1 MIVQLVSYK
10 STLRADS
17 RLRHTAE
24 IINSSKAD
32 LILFAGYTLASHK
45 DVGELNK
52 LVGNDKT
59 IAVIEVTENAV
70 SVLNPARNSLFL
82 LRNGV
87 VKDIYTH
94 QLFRDSKT
102 IKAYPEL
109 GEHLMLELET
119 RRNFSTANRNVAI
132 IQCGE
137 NNILRNIQ
145 SEGNRAV
152 FRFESDTILNQ
163 RFADFLN
170 NTDIILNPMHSPMGN
185 QGKMRKRREFFS
197 DNNRAYFSTAN
208 FEDEESIYNKSVQY
222 VCINGKEQEPM
233 NVEVGKRDSY
243 IVRTFVI
250 PIVR

>member
-17 RLRHTAE
+17 RLQHTAE

-32 LILFAGYTLASHK
+32 LILFAGHTLASHR
-45 DVGELNK
+45 DVDELNT
-52 LVGNDKT
+52 LLDNNRT
-59 IAVIEVTENAV
+59 TAVIEVKKNTKSKSLPV
-70 SVLNPARNSLFL
+70 YHSLFL
-82 LRNGV
+82 LQNGV
-87 VKDIYTH
+87 TKDIYTH
-94 QLFRDSKT
+94 QLFTDSKT

-119 RRNFSTANRNVAI
+119 RRNFSTANRNVSV

-152 FRFESDTILNQ
+152 FRFEDDAILNK

-185 QGKMRKRREFFS
+185 QPKMRKRREFFS
-197 DNNRAYFSTAN
+197 SNNRAYFSTAN
-208 FEDEESIYNKSVQY
+208 YVDEEAIYNKSVQY
-222 VCINGKEQEPM
+222 ACINGKLFSSKNICYE
-233 NVEVGKRDSY
+233 
-243 IVRTFVI
+243 
-250 PIVR
+250 

>member
-17 RLRHTAE
+17 RLQHTAE

-32 LILFAGYTLASHK
+32 LILFAGHTLASHR
-45 DVGELNK
+45 DVDELNT
-52 LVGNDKT
+52 LLDNNRT
-59 IAVIEVTENAV
+59 TAVIEVKKDTKSKSLPV
-70 SVLNPARNSLFL
+70 YHSLFL
-82 LRNGV
+82 LQNGV
-87 VKDIYTH
+87 AKDIYTH
-94 QLFRDSKT
+94 QLFTDSKT

-119 RRNFSTANRNVAI
+119 RRNFSTANRNVSV

-152 FRFESDTILNQ
+152 FRFEDDAILNQ
-163 RFADFLN
+163 RFAAFLN

-185 QGKMRKRREFFS
+185 QGKMRKRRELFS
-197 DNNRAYFSTAN
+197 SNNRAYFSTAN
-208 FEDEESIYNKSVQY
+208 YVDEEAIYNKSVQY
-222 VCINGKEQEPM
+222 ACINGKEQEPM
-233 NVEVGKRDSY
+233 DVEVGKRDSY

-250 PIVR
+250 

>member
-17 RLRHTAE
+17 RLQHTAE

-32 LILFAGYTLASHK
+32 LILFAGHTLASHR
-45 DVGELNK
+45 DVDELNT
-52 LVGNDKT
+52 LLDNNMT
-59 IAVIEVTENAV
+59 TAVIEIKKDTKSKSLPVYH
-70 SVLNPARNSLFL
+70 SLFL
-82 LRNGV
+82 LQNGV
-87 VKDIYTH
+87 TKDIYTH
-94 QLFRDSKT
+94 QLFTDSKT

-119 RRNFSTANRNVAI
+119 RRNFSTANRNVSV

-152 FRFESDTILNQ
+152 FRFEDDAILNQ
-163 RFADFLN
+163 RFAAFLN

-222 VCINGKEQEPM
+222 ACINGKEQEPM
-233 NVEVGKRDSY
+233 DVEVGKRDSY

-250 PIVR
+250 

>member
-10 STLRADS
+10 SALRADS
-17 RLRHTAE
+17 RLQHTAE

-32 LILFAGYTLASHK
+32 LILFAGHTLASHR
-45 DVGELNK
+45 DVDELNT
-52 LVGNDKT
+52 LLDNNRT
-59 IAVIEVTENAV
+59 TAVIEVKKDTKSKSLPV
-70 SVLNPARNSLFL
+70 YHSLFL
-82 LRNGV
+82 LQNGV
-87 VKDIYTH
+87 TKDIYTH
-94 QLFRDSKT
+94 QLFTDSKT

-119 RRNFSTANRNVAI
+119 RRNFSTANRNVSV

-152 FRFESDTILNQ
+152 FRFEDDAILNK

-185 QGKMRKRREFFS
+185 QPKMCKRREFFS
-197 DNNRAYFSTAN
+197 SNNRAYFSTAN

-222 VCINGKEQEPM
+222 ACINGKEQEPM
-233 NVEVGKRDSY
+233 NVEVGKRNSY

-250 PIVR
+250 

>member
-17 RLRHTAE
+17 RLQHTAE

-32 LILFAGYTLASHK
+32 LILFAGHTLASHR
-45 DVGELNK
+45 DVDELNT
-52 LVGNDKT
+52 LLDNNMT
-59 IAVIEVTENAV
+59 TAVIEVKKDTKSKSLPV
-70 SVLNPARNSLFL
+70 YHSLFL
-82 LRNGV
+82 LQNGV
-87 VKDIYTH
+87 AKDIYTH
-94 QLFRDSKT
+94 QLFTDSKT

-119 RRNFSTANRNVAI
+119 RRNFSTANRNVSV

-152 FRFESDTILNQ
+152 FRFEDDAILNQ
-163 RFADFLN
+163 RFAAFLN

-185 QGKMRKRREFFS
+185 QGKMRKRRELFS
-197 DNNRAYFSTAN
+197 SNNRAYFSTAN
-208 FEDEESIYNKSVQY
+208 YVDEEAIYNKSVQY
-222 VCINGKEQEPM
+222 ACINGKEQEPM
-233 NVEVGKRDSY
+233 DVVVGKKDSY

-250 PIVR
+250 

>member
-17 RLRHTAE
+17 RLQHTAE

-32 LILFAGYTLASHK
+32 LILFAGHTLASHR
-45 DVGELNK
+45 DVDELNT
-52 LVGNDKT
+52 LLDNNMT
-59 IAVIEVTENAV
+59 TAVIEIKKDTKSKSLPVYH
-70 SVLNPARNSLFL
+70 SLFL
-82 LRNGV
+82 LQNGV
-87 VKDIYTH
+87 AKDIYTH
-94 QLFRDSKT
+94 QLFTDSKT

-119 RRNFSTANRNVAI
+119 RRNFSTANRNVSV

-152 FRFESDTILNQ
+152 FRFEDDAILNQ
-163 RFADFLN
+163 RFAAFLN
-170 NTDIILNPMHSPMGN
+170 KTDIILNPMHSPMGN
-185 QGKMRKRREFFS
+185 QGKMRKRRELFS
-197 DNNRAYFSTAN
+197 SNNRAYFSTAN
-208 FEDEESIYNKSVQY
+208 YVDEEAIYNKSVQY
-222 VCINGKEQEPM
+222 ACINGKEQEPM
-233 NVEVGKRDSY
+233 DVEVGKRDSY

-250 PIVR
+250 

>member
-17 RLRHTAE
+17 RLQHTAE

-32 LILFAGYTLASHK
+32 LILFAGHTLASHR
-45 DVGELNK
+45 DVDELNT
-52 LVGNDKT
+52 LLDNNMT
-59 IAVIEVTENAV
+59 TAVIEVKKKKKSKSLPV
-70 SVLNPARNSLFL
+70 YHSLFL
-82 LRNGV
+82 LQNGV
-87 VKDIYTH
+87 AKDIYTH
-94 QLFRDSKT
+94 QLFTDSKT

-119 RRNFSTANRNVAI
+119 RRNFSAANRNVSI

-152 FRFESDTILNQ
+152 FRFEDDAILNQ
-163 RFADFLN
+163 RFAAFLN

-185 QGKMRKRREFFS
+185 QGKMRKRRELFS
-197 DNNRAYFSTAN
+197 SNNRAYFSTAN
-208 FEDEESIYNKSVQY
+208 YVDEEAIYNKSVQY
-222 VCINGKEQEPM
+222 ACINGKEQEPM
-233 NVEVGKRDSY
+233 DVEVGKRDSY

-250 PIVR
+250 

>member
-17 RLRHTAE
+17 RLQYTAE

-32 LILFAGYTLASHK
+32 LILFAGHTLASHR
-45 DVGELNK
+45 DVDELNT
-52 LVGNDKT
+52 LLDNNRT
-59 IAVIEVTENAV
+59 TAVIEVKKDTKSKSLPV
-70 SVLNPARNSLFL
+70 YHSLFL
-82 LRNGV
+82 LQNGV
-87 VKDIYTH
+87 TKDIYTH
-94 QLFRDSKT
+94 QLFTDSKT

-119 RRNFSTANRNVAI
+119 RRNFSTANRNVSV

-145 SEGNRAV
+145 TEGNRAV
-152 FRFESDTILNQ
+152 FRFEDNAILNK
-163 RFADFLN
+163 RFVDFLN

-185 QGKMRKRREFFS
+185 QPKMCKRREFFS
-197 DNNRAYFSTAN
+197 SNNRAYFSTAN
-208 FEDEESIYNKSVQY
+208 FEDEKSIYNKSVQY
-222 VCINGKEQEPM
+222 ACINSKEQEPM

-250 PIVR
+250 

>member
-10 STLRADS
+10 SALRADS
-17 RLRHTAE
+17 RLQHTAE

-32 LILFAGYTLASHK
+32 LILFAGHTLASHR
-45 DVGELNK
+45 DVDELNT
-52 LVGNDKT
+52 LLDNNRT
-59 IAVIEVTENAV
+59 TAVIEVKKDTKSKSLPV
-70 SVLNPARNSLFL
+70 YHSLFL
-82 LRNGV
+82 LQNGV
-87 VKDIYTH
+87 AKDIYTH
-94 QLFRDSKT
+94 QLFTDSKT

-119 RRNFSTANRNVAI
+119 RRNFSTANRNVSV

-152 FRFESDTILNQ
+152 FRFEDDAILNQ
-163 RFADFLN
+163 RFAAFLN

-185 QGKMRKRREFFS
+185 QGKMRKRRELFS
-197 DNNRAYFSTAN
+197 SNNRAYFSTAN
-208 FEDEESIYNKSVQY
+208 YVDEEAIYNKSVQY
-222 VCINGKEQEPM
+222 ACINGKEQEPM
-233 NVEVGKRDSY
+233 DVEVGKRDSY

-250 PIVR
+250 

>member
-17 RLRHTAE
+17 RLQYTAE

-32 LILFAGYTLASHK
+32 LILFAGHTLASHR
-45 DVGELNK
+45 DVDELNT
-52 LVGNDKT
+52 LLDNNRT
-59 IAVIEVTENAV
+59 TAVIEVKKDTKSKSLPV
-70 SVLNPARNSLFL
+70 YHSLFL
-82 LRNGV
+82 LQNGV
-87 VKDIYTH
+87 TKDIYTH
-94 QLFRDSKT
+94 QLFTDSKT
-102 IKAYPEL
+102 IKTYPEL

-119 RRNFSTANRNVAI
+119 KRNFSTANRNVSV

-152 FRFESDTILNQ
+152 FRFEDDAILNK
-163 RFADFLN
+163 RFVDFLN

-185 QGKMRKRREFFS
+185 QPKMRKRREFFS

-222 VCINGKEQEPM
+222 ACINGKEQEPM

-243 IVRTFVI
+243 IARTFVI
-250 PIVR
+250 

>member
-17 RLRHTAE
+17 RLQHTAE

-32 LILFAGYTLASHK
+32 LILFAGHTLASHR
-45 DVGELNK
+45 DVDELNT
-52 LVGNDKT
+52 LLDNNRT
-59 IAVIEVTENAV
+59 TAVIEVKKDTKSKSLPV
-70 SVLNPARNSLFL
+70 YHSLFL
-82 LRNGV
+82 LQNGV
-87 VKDIYTH
+87 TKDIYTH
-94 QLFRDSKT
+94 QLFTDSKT

-119 RRNFSTANRNVAI
+119 RRNFSTANRNVSV

-152 FRFESDTILNQ
+152 FRFEDDAILNK

-185 QGKMRKRREFFS
+185 QPKMRKRREFFS
-197 DNNRAYFSTAN
+197 SNNRAYFSTAN
-208 FEDEESIYNKSVQY
+208 YVDEEAIYNKSVQY
-222 VCINGKEQEPM
+222 ACINGKEQEPM
-233 NVEVGKRDSY
+233 DVEEGKRDSY

-250 PIVR
+250 

>member
-1 MIVQLVSYK
+1 MVIQLVSYK
-10 STLRADS
+10 TTLRADS
-17 RLRHTAE
+17 RLQHTAE

-32 LILFAGYTLASHK
+32 LILFAGHTLASHR
-45 DVGELNK
+45 DVDELNT
-52 LVGNDKT
+52 LLDNNIT
-59 IAVIEVTENAV
+59 TAVIEVKKDAKSKSLPV
-70 SVLNPARNSLFL
+70 YHSLFL
-82 LRNGV
+82 LQNGV
-87 VKDIYTH
+87 AKDIYTH
-94 QLFRDSKT
+94 QLFTDSKT

-119 RRNFSTANRNVAI
+119 RRNFSAANRNVSI

-152 FRFESDTILNQ
+152 FRFEDDAIMNQ

-185 QGKMRKRREFFS
+185 QGKMRKRRELFS
-197 DNNRAYFSTAN
+197 SNNRAYFSTAN
-208 FEDEESIYNKSVQY
+208 YVDEEAIYNKSVQY
-222 VCINGKEQEPM
+222 ACINGKEQEPM
-233 NVEVGKRDSY
+233 DVEVGKRDSY

-250 PIVR
+250 

>member
-1 MIVQLVSYK
+1 MVIQLVSYK
-10 STLRADS
+10 TTLRADS
-17 RLRHTAE
+17 RLQHTAE

-32 LILFAGYTLASHK
+32 LILFAGHTLASHR
-45 DVGELNK
+45 DVDELNT
-52 LVGNDKT
+52 LLDNNRT
-59 IAVIEVTENAV
+59 TAVIEVKKDTKSKSLPV
-70 SVLNPARNSLFL
+70 YHSLFL
-82 LRNGV
+82 LQNGV
-87 VKDIYTH
+87 AKDIYTH
-94 QLFRDSKT
+94 QLFTDSKT

-119 RRNFSTANRNVAI
+119 RRNFSTANCNVSV

-145 SEGNRAV
+145 SEENRAV
-152 FRFESDTILNQ
+152 FRFEDDAILNK

-222 VCINGKEQEPM
+222 ACINGKEQEPM

-243 IVRTFVI
+243 IARTFVI
-250 PIVR
+250 

>member
-17 RLRHTAE
+17 RLQHTAE

-32 LILFAGYTLASHK
+32 LILFAGHTLASHR
-45 DVGELNK
+45 DVDELNT
-52 LVGNDKT
+52 LLDNNRT
-59 IAVIEVTENAV
+59 TAVIEVKKDTKSKSLPV
-70 SVLNPARNSLFL
+70 YHSLFL
-82 LRNGV
+82 LQNGV
-87 VKDIYTH
+87 AKDIYTH
-94 QLFRDSKT
+94 QLFTDSKT

-119 RRNFSTANRNVAI
+119 RRNFSTANRNVSV

-152 FRFESDTILNQ
+152 FRFEDDAILNQ
-163 RFADFLN
+163 RFAAFLN

-185 QGKMRKRREFFS
+185 QGKMRKRRELFS
-197 DNNRAYFSTAN
+197 SNNRAYFSTAN
-208 FEDEESIYNKSVQY
+208 YVNEEAIYNKSVQY
-222 VCINGKEQEPM
+222 ACINGKEQEPM
-233 NVEVGKRDSY
+233 NVEVGKRCSY

-250 PIVR
+250 

>member
-17 RLRHTAE
+17 RLQHTAE

-32 LILFAGYTLASHK
+32 LILFAGHTLASHR
-45 DVGELNK
+45 DVDELNT
-52 LVGNDKT
+52 LLDNNRT
-59 IAVIEVTENAV
+59 TAVIEVKKDTKSKSLPV
-70 SVLNPARNSLFL
+70 YHSLFL
-82 LRNGV
+82 LQNGV
-87 VKDIYTH
+87 AKDIYTH
-94 QLFRDSKT
+94 QLFTDSKT

-119 RRNFSTANRNVAI
+119 RRNFSTANRNVSV

-152 FRFESDTILNQ
+152 FRFEDDAILNQ
-163 RFADFLN
+163 RFAAFLN

-185 QGKMRKRREFFS
+185 QGKMRKRRELFS
-197 DNNRAYFSTAN
+197 SNNRAYFSTAN
-208 FEDEESIYNKSVQY
+208 YVDEEAIYNKSVQY
-222 VCINGKEQEPM
+222 ACINGKEQEPM
-233 NVEVGKRDSY
+233 DVEIGKRDSY

-250 PIVR
+250 

>member
-17 RLRHTAE
+17 RLQHTAE

-32 LILFAGYTLASHK
+32 LILFAGHTLASHR
-45 DVGELNK
+45 DVDELNT
-52 LVGNDKT
+52 LLDNNRT
-59 IAVIEVTENAV
+59 TAVIEVKKDTKSKSLPV
-70 SVLNPARNSLFL
+70 YHSLFL
-82 LRNGV
+82 LQNGV
-87 VKDIYTH
+87 AKDIYTH
-94 QLFRDSKT
+94 QLFTDSKT

-119 RRNFSTANRNVAI
+119 RRNFSTANRNVSV

-152 FRFESDTILNQ
+152 FRFEDDAILNQ
-163 RFADFLN
+163 RFAAFLN

-185 QGKMRKRREFFS
+185 QGKMRKRRELFS
-197 DNNRAYFSTAN
+197 SNNRAYFSTAN
-208 FEDEESIYNKSVQY
+208 YVDEEAIYNKSVQY
-222 VCINGKEQEPM
+222 ACINGKEQEPM
-233 NVEVGKRDSY
+233 DVEVGKRDSY
-243 IVRTFVI
+243 IVRTLVI
-250 PIVR
+250 

>member
-1 MIVQLVSYK
+1 MVIQLVSYK
-10 STLRADS
+10 STLRAGS
-17 RLRHTAE
+17 KLQHTAE

-32 LILFAGYTLASHK
+32 LILFAGHTLASHC
-45 DVGELNK
+45 DVDELNT
-52 LVGNDKT
+52 LLDNNRT
-59 IAVIEVTENAV
+59 IAVIEVK
-70 SVLNPARNSLFL
+70 RNSKSKSLPVYHSLFL
-82 LRNGV
+82 LQNGV

-94 QLFRDSKT
+94 QLFTDSKT

-109 GEHLMLELET
+109 GEHLILDLET
-119 RRNFSTANRNVAI
+119 RRNFSAANRNVSI

-152 FRFESDTILNQ
+152 FRFENDTILNH
-163 RFADFLN
+163 RFVDFLN
-170 NTDIILNPMHSPMGN
+170 NTEIILNPMHSPMGN

-208 FEDEESIYNKSVQY
+208 YDDEKSIYNKSVQY
-222 VCINGKEQEPM
+222 AYINGKEQEPM
-233 NVEVGKRDSY
+233 NVEVGKRESY

-250 PIVR
+250 

>member
-17 RLRHTAE
+17 RLQHTAE

-32 LILFAGYTLASHK
+32 LILFAGHTLASHR
-45 DVGELNK
+45 DVDELNT
-52 LVGNDKT
+52 LLDNNMT
-59 IAVIEVTENAV
+59 TAVIEVKKDAKSKSLPV
-70 SVLNPARNSLFL
+70 YHSLFL
-82 LRNGV
+82 LQNGV
-87 VKDIYTH
+87 AKDIYTH
-94 QLFRDSKT
+94 QLFTDSKT

-119 RRNFSTANRNVAI
+119 RRNFSAANRNVSI

-152 FRFESDTILNQ
+152 FRFEDDAILNQ
-163 RFADFLN
+163 RFAAFLN

-185 QGKMRKRREFFS
+185 QGKMRKRRELFS
-197 DNNRAYFSTAN
+197 SNNRAYFSTAN
-208 FEDEESIYNKSVQY
+208 YVDEEAIYNKSVQY
-222 VCINGKEQEPM
+222 ACINGKEQEPM
-233 NVEVGKRDSY
+233 DVEVGKRDSY

-250 PIVR
+250 

>member
-17 RLRHTAE
+17 RLQHTAE

-32 LILFAGYTLASHK
+32 LILFAGHTLASHR
-45 DVGELNK
+45 DVDELNT
-52 LVGNDKT
+52 LLDNNRT
-59 IAVIEVTENAV
+59 TAVIEVKKDTKSKSLPV
-70 SVLNPARNSLFL
+70 YHSLFL
-82 LRNGV
+82 LQNGV
-87 VKDIYTH
+87 AKDIYTH
-94 QLFRDSKT
+94 QLFTDSKT

-119 RRNFSTANRNVAI
+119 RRNFSTANRNVSV

-152 FRFESDTILNQ
+152 FRFEDDAILNQ
-163 RFADFLN
+163 RFAAFLN

-185 QGKMRKRREFFS
+185 QGKMRKRRELFS
-197 DNNRAYFSTAN
+197 SNNRAYFSTAN
-208 FEDEESIYNKSVQY
+208 YVDEEAIYNKSVQY
-222 VCINGKEQEPM
+222 ACINGKEQNPV
-233 NVEVGKRDSY
+233 NVEIDKRYSY

-250 PIVR
+250 

>member
-17 RLRHTAE
+17 RLQYTAE

-32 LILFAGYTLASHK
+32 LILFAGHTLASHR
-45 DVGELNK
+45 DVDELNT
-52 LVGNDKT
+52 LLDNNRT
-59 IAVIEVTENAV
+59 TAVIEVKKDTKSKSLPV
-70 SVLNPARNSLFL
+70 YHSLFL
-82 LRNGV
+82 LQNGV
-87 VKDIYTH
+87 TKDIYTH
-94 QLFRDSKT
+94 QLFTDSKT

-119 RRNFSTANRNVAI
+119 RRNFSTANRNVSV

-152 FRFESDTILNQ
+152 FRFEDDAILNQ
-163 RFADFLN
+163 RFAAFLN

-185 QGKMRKRREFFS
+185 QPKMRKRREFFS

-222 VCINGKEQEPM
+222 ACINGKEQEPM

-250 PIVR
+250 

>member
-17 RLRHTAE
+17 RLQHTAE

-32 LILFAGYTLASHK
+32 LILFAGHTLASHR
-45 DVGELNK
+45 DVDELNT
-52 LVGNDKT
+52 LLDNNRT
-59 IAVIEVTENAV
+59 TAVIEVKKDTKSKSLPV
-70 SVLNPARNSLFL
+70 YHSLFL
-82 LRNGV
+82 LQNGV
-87 VKDIYTH
+87 TKDIYTH
-94 QLFRDSKT
+94 QLFTDSKT

-119 RRNFSTANRNVAI
+119 RRNFSTANRNVSV

-137 NNILRNIQ
+137 NNILRNLQ

-152 FRFESDTILNQ
+152 FRFEDDAILNK

-185 QGKMRKRREFFS
+185 QPKMRKRREFFS
-197 DNNRAYFSTAN
+197 SNNRAYFSTAN
-208 FEDEESIYNKSVQY
+208 YVDEEAIYNKSVQY
-222 VCINGKEQEPM
+222 ACINGKEQEPM

-250 PIVR
+250 

>member
-17 RLRHTAE
+17 RLQHTAE

-32 LILFAGYTLASHK
+32 LILFAGHTLASHR
-45 DVGELNK
+45 DVDELNT
-52 LVGNDKT
+52 LLDNNRT
-59 IAVIEVTENAV
+59 TAVIEVKKDTKSKSLPV
-70 SVLNPARNSLFL
+70 YHSLFL
-82 LRNGV
+82 LQNGV
-87 VKDIYTH
+87 TKDIYTH
-94 QLFRDSKT
+94 QLFTDSKT

-119 RRNFSTANRNVAI
+119 RRNFSTANRNVSV

-152 FRFESDTILNQ
+152 FRFEDDAILNK

-185 QGKMRKRREFFS
+185 QPKMCKRREFFS
-197 DNNRAYFSTAN
+197 SNNRAYFSTAN

-222 VCINGKEQEPM
+222 ACINGKEQEPM
-233 NVEVGKRDSY
+233 NVEVGKRNSY

-250 PIVR
+250 

>member
-17 RLRHTAE
+17 RLQHTAE

-32 LILFAGYTLASHK
+32 LILFAGHTLASHR
-45 DVGELNK
+45 DVDELNT
-52 LVGNDKT
+52 LLDNNRT
-59 IAVIEVTENAV
+59 TAVIEVKKDTKSKSLPV
-70 SVLNPARNSLFL
+70 YHSLFL
-82 LRNGV
+82 LQNGV
-87 VKDIYTH
+87 AKDIYTH
-94 QLFRDSKT
+94 QLFTESKT

-119 RRNFSTANRNVAI
+119 RRNFSTANRNVSV

-152 FRFESDTILNQ
+152 FRFEDDAILNQ
-163 RFADFLN
+163 RFAVFLN
-170 NTDIILNPMHSPMGN
+170 NTNIILNPMHSPMGN
-185 QGKMRKRREFFS
+185 QPKMRKRREFFS

-208 FEDEESIYNKSVQY
+208 FEDDESIYNKSVQY
-222 VCINGKEQEPM
+222 ACINGKEQEPM
-233 NVEVGKRDSY
+233 NVEVGKRCSY

-250 PIVR
+250 

>member
-17 RLRHTAE
+17 RLQYTAE

-32 LILFAGYTLASHK
+32 LILFAGHTLASHR
-45 DVGELNK
+45 DVDELNT
-52 LVGNDKT
+52 LLDNNRT
-59 IAVIEVTENAV
+59 TAVIEVKKDTKSKSLPV
-70 SVLNPARNSLFL
+70 YHSLFL
-82 LRNGV
+82 LQNGV
-87 VKDIYTH
+87 TKDIYTH
-94 QLFRDSKT
+94 QLFTDSKT

-119 RRNFSTANRNVAI
+119 RRNFSTANRNVSV

-152 FRFESDTILNQ
+152 FRFEDDAILNK

-185 QGKMRKRREFFS
+185 QPKMCKRREFFS
-197 DNNRAYFSTAN
+197 SNNRAYFSTAN

-222 VCINGKEQEPM
+222 ACINGKEQEPM
-233 NVEVGKRDSY
+233 NVEVGKRNSY

-250 PIVR
+250 

>member
-1 MIVQLVSYK
+1 MVIQLVSYK
-10 STLRADS
+10 TTLRADS

-32 LILFAGYTLASHK
+32 MILFAGHTLASHR
-45 DVGELNK
+45 DIDELNT
-52 LVGNDKT
+52 LVDNDKT
-59 IAVIEVTENAV
+59 TAVIEVKENAI
-70 SVLNPARNSLFL
+70 SVLNPVCNSLFL
-82 LRNGV
+82 LRNGM
-87 VKDIYTH
+87 VKDMFTH
-94 QLFRDSKT
+94 QLFSDSKNIST
-102 IKAYPEL
+102 YHEL

-119 RRNFSTANRNVAI
+119 RRNFSVANRNVSI

-145 SEGNRAV
+145 SEGNRPV
-152 FRFESDTILNQ
+152 FRFEDDSIMNQ
-163 RFADFLN
+163 RFADFLD

-208 FEDEESIYNKSVQY
+208 YDDKESIYNKSVQY
-222 VCINGKEQEPM
+222 ACVNGKEQEPM
-233 NVEVGKRDSY
+233 DVEVGKRDSY

-250 PIVR
+250 

>member
-17 RLRHTAE
+17 RLQHTAE

-32 LILFAGYTLASHK
+32 LILFAGHTLASHR
-45 DVGELNK
+45 DVDELNT
-52 LVGNDKT
+52 LLDNNRT
-59 IAVIEVTENAV
+59 TAVIEVKKDTKSKSLPV
-70 SVLNPARNSLFL
+70 YHSLFL
-82 LRNGV
+82 LQNGV
-87 VKDIYTH
+87 TKDIYTH
-94 QLFRDSKT
+94 QLFTDSKT

-119 RRNFSTANRNVAI
+119 RRNFSTANRNVSV

-137 NNILRNIQ
+137 NNILRNLQ

-152 FRFESDTILNQ
+152 FRFEDDAILNK

-185 QGKMRKRREFFS
+185 QPKMRKRREFFS
-197 DNNRAYFSTAN
+197 SNNRAYFSTAN
-208 FEDEESIYNKSVQY
+208 YVDEEAIYNKSVQY
-222 VCINGKEQEPM
+222 ACINGKEQEPM
-233 NVEVGKRDSY
+233 NVEVGKRESY

-250 PIVR
+250 

>member
-17 RLRHTAE
+17 RLQHTAE

-32 LILFAGYTLASHK
+32 LILFAGHTLASHR
-45 DVGELNK
+45 DVDELNT
-52 LVGNDKT
+52 LLDNNRT
-59 IAVIEVTENAV
+59 TAVIEVKKDTKSKSLPV
-70 SVLNPARNSLFL
+70 YHSLFL
-82 LRNGV
+82 LQNGV
-87 VKDIYTH
+87 AKDIYTH
-94 QLFRDSKT
+94 QLFTDSKT

-119 RRNFSTANRNVAI
+119 RRNFSTANRNVSV

-152 FRFESDTILNQ
+152 FRFEDDAILNQ
-163 RFADFLN
+163 RFAAFLN

-185 QGKMRKRREFFS
+185 QPKMRKRREFFS
-197 DNNRAYFSTAN
+197 SNNRAYFSTAN
-208 FEDEESIYNKSVQY
+208 YVDEEAIYNKSVQY
-222 VCINGKEQEPM
+222 ACINGKEQEPM
-233 NVEVGKRDSY
+233 DVEVGKRDSY

-250 PIVR
+250 

>member
-17 RLRHTAE
+17 RLQHTAE

-32 LILFAGYTLASHK
+32 LILFAGHTLASHR
-45 DVGELNK
+45 DVDELNT
-52 LVGNDKT
+52 LLDNNRT
-59 IAVIEVTENAV
+59 TAVIEVKKDTKSKSLPV
-70 SVLNPARNSLFL
+70 YHSLFL
-82 LRNGV
+82 LQNGV
-87 VKDIYTH
+87 AKDIYTH
-94 QLFRDSKT
+94 QLFTDSKT

-119 RRNFSTANRNVAI
+119 RRNFSTANRNVSV

-152 FRFESDTILNQ
+152 FRFEDDAILNK

-185 QGKMRKRREFFS
+185 QPKMRKRREFFS
-197 DNNRAYFSTAN
+197 SNNRAYFSTAN

-222 VCINGKEQEPM
+222 ACINGKEQEPM
-233 NVEVGKRDSY
+233 NVEVGKRNSY

-250 PIVR
+250 

>member
-10 STLRADS
+10 STLRAYS
-17 RLRHTAE
+17 RLQHTAE
-24 IINSSKAD
+24 IINSTKAD
-32 LILFAGYTLASHK
+32 LILFAGHTLASHR
-45 DVGELNK
+45 DVDELN
-52 LVGNDKT
+52 T
-59 IAVIEVTENAV
+59 ILDNNRTTAVIEVKKDTKSKSLPV
-70 SVLNPARNSLFL
+70 YHSLFL
-82 LRNGV
+82 LQNGV
-87 VKDIYTH
+87 AKDIYTH
-94 QLFRDSKT
+94 QLFTDSMT

-119 RRNFSTANRNVAI
+119 RRNFSTANRNVSV

-152 FRFESDTILNQ
+152 FRFEDDAILNQ
-163 RFADFLN
+163 RFAAFLN

-222 VCINGKEQEPM
+222 ACINGKEQEPM
-233 NVEVGKRDSY
+233 DVEVGKRDSY

-250 PIVR
+250 

>member
-10 STLRADS
+10 SALRADS
-17 RLRHTAE
+17 RLQHTAE

-32 LILFAGYTLASHK
+32 LILFAGHTLASHR
-45 DVGELNK
+45 DVDELNT
-52 LVGNDKT
+52 LLDNNRT
-59 IAVIEVTENAV
+59 TAVIEVKKDTKSKSLPV
-70 SVLNPARNSLFL
+70 YHSLFL
-82 LRNGV
+82 LQNGV
-87 VKDIYTH
+87 AKDIYSH
-94 QLFRDSKT
+94 QLFTDSKT

-119 RRNFSTANRNVAI
+119 RRNFSTANRNVSV

-152 FRFESDTILNQ
+152 FRFEDDAILNQ
-163 RFADFLN
+163 RFAAFLN

-185 QGKMRKRREFFS
+185 QGKMRKRRELFS
-197 DNNRAYFSTAN
+197 SNNRAYFSTAN
-208 FEDEESIYNKSVQY
+208 YVDEEAIYNKSVQY
-222 VCINGKEQEPM
+222 ACINGKEQDPV
-233 NVEVGKRDSY
+233 NVEIDKRYSY

-250 PIVR
+250 

>member
-1 MIVQLVSYK
+1 MIVLLVSYK

-17 RLRHTAE
+17 RLQYTAE

-32 LILFAGYTLASHK
+32 LILFAGHTLASHR
-45 DVGELNK
+45 DVDELNT
-52 LVGNDKT
+52 LLDNNRT
-59 IAVIEVTENAV
+59 TAVIEVKKDTKSKSLPV
-70 SVLNPARNSLFL
+70 YHSLFL
-82 LRNGV
+82 LQNGV
-87 VKDIYTH
+87 TKDIYTH
-94 QLFRDSKT
+94 QLFTDSKT

-119 RRNFSTANRNVAI
+119 RRNFSTANRNVSV

-145 SEGNRAV
+145 TEGNRAV
-152 FRFESDTILNQ
+152 FRFEDNAILNK
-163 RFADFLN
+163 RFVDFLN

-185 QGKMRKRREFFS
+185 QPKMCKRREFFS
-197 DNNRAYFSTAN
+197 SNNRAYFSTAN
-208 FEDEESIYNKSVQY
+208 FEDEKSIYNKSVQY
-222 VCINGKEQEPM
+222 ACINSKEQEPM

-250 PIVR
+250 

>member
-17 RLRHTAE
+17 RLQHTAE

-32 LILFAGYTLASHK
+32 LILFAGHTLASHR
-45 DVGELNK
+45 DVDELNT
-52 LVGNDKT
+52 LLDNNRT
-59 IAVIEVTENAV
+59 TAVIEVKKDTKSKSLPV
-70 SVLNPARNSLFL
+70 YHSLFL
-82 LRNGV
+82 LQNGV
-87 VKDIYTH
+87 TKDIYTH
-94 QLFRDSKT
+94 QLFTDSKT

-119 RRNFSTANRNVAI
+119 RRNFSTANRNVSV

-152 FRFESDTILNQ
+152 FRFEDDAILNK

-185 QGKMRKRREFFS
+185 QPKMRKRREFFS
-197 DNNRAYFSTAN
+197 SNNRAYFSTAN
-208 FEDEESIYNKSVQY
+208 YVDEEAIYNKSVQY
-222 VCINGKEQEPM
+222 ACINGKEQEPM

-243 IVRTFVI
+243 IIRTFVI
-250 PIVR
+250 

>member
-17 RLRHTAE
+17 RLQYTAE

-32 LILFAGYTLASHK
+32 LILFAGHTLASHR
-45 DVGELNK
+45 DVDELNT
-52 LVGNDKT
+52 LLDNNRT
-59 IAVIEVTENAV
+59 TAVIEVKKDTKSKSLPV
-70 SVLNPARNSLFL
+70 YHSLFL
-82 LRNGV
+82 LQNGV
-87 VKDIYTH
+87 TKDIYTH
-94 QLFRDSKT
+94 QLFTDSKT

-119 RRNFSTANRNVAI
+119 RRNFSTANRNVSV

-152 FRFESDTILNQ
+152 FRFEDDAILNK
-163 RFADFLN
+163 RFVDFLN

-185 QGKMRKRREFFS
+185 QPKMCKRREFFS
-197 DNNRAYFSTAN
+197 SNNRAYFSTAN

-222 VCINGKEQEPM
+222 ACINGKEQEPM
-233 NVEVGKRDSY
+233 NVEVGKRNSY

-250 PIVR
+250 

>member
-1 MIVQLVSYK
+1 MVIQLVSYK

-32 LILFAGYTLASHK
+32 LILFAGHTLASHW
-45 DVGELNK
+45 DVDELNT
-52 LVGNDKT
+52 LVDNDIT
-59 IAVIEVTENAV
+59 IAVIEVKENAI
-70 SVLNPARNSLFL
+70 SVLNPVRNSLFL

-87 VKDIYTH
+87 AKDMFTH
-94 QLFRDSKT
+94 QLFSDSKNIST
-102 IKAYPEL
+102 YHEL
-109 GEHLMLELET
+109 GEHLMFELET
-119 RRNFSTANRNVAI
+119 RRIFSAANRNVSI

-152 FRFESDTILNQ
+152 FRFEGDAILNQ
-163 RFADFLN
+163 RFADFLK

-185 QGKMRKRREFFS
+185 QGKMRKRREYFS
-197 DNNRAYFSTAN
+197 GNNRAYFSSAN
-208 FEDEESIYNKSVQY
+208 YDDEESIYNKSVQY
-222 VCINGKEQEPM
+222 AYINGKEQEPID
-233 NVEVGKRDSY
+233 VELGKKGSY

-250 PIVR
+250 

>member
-17 RLRHTAE
+17 RLQHTAE

-32 LILFAGYTLASHK
+32 LILFAGHTLASHR
-45 DVGELNK
+45 DVDELNT
-52 LVGNDKT
+52 LLDNNMT
-59 IAVIEVTENAV
+59 TAVIEVKKDTKSKSLPV
-70 SVLNPARNSLFL
+70 YHSLFL
-82 LRNGV
+82 LQNGV
-87 VKDIYTH
+87 AKDIYTH
-94 QLFRDSKT
+94 QLFTDSKT

-119 RRNFSTANRNVAI
+119 RRNFSTANRNVSV

-152 FRFESDTILNQ
+152 FRFEDDAILNQ
-163 RFADFLN
+163 RFAVFLN
-170 NTDIILNPMHSPMGN
+170 NTNIILNPMHSPMGN
-185 QGKMRKRREFFS
+185 QPKMRKRREFFS

-208 FEDEESIYNKSVQY
+208 YVDEEAIYNKSVQY
-222 VCINGKEQEPM
+222 ACINGKEQEPM
-233 NVEVGKRDSY
+233 NVEVGKRCSY

-250 PIVR
+250 

>member
-17 RLRHTAE
+17 RLQHTAE

-32 LILFAGYTLASHK
+32 LILFAGHTLASHR
-45 DVGELNK
+45 DVDELNT
-52 LVGNDKT
+52 LLDNNRT
-59 IAVIEVTENAV
+59 TAVIEVKKDTKSKSLPV
-70 SVLNPARNSLFL
+70 YHSLFL
-82 LRNGV
+82 LQNGV
-87 VKDIYTH
+87 TKDIYTH
-94 QLFRDSKT
+94 QLFTDSKT

-119 RRNFSTANRNVAI
+119 RRNFSAANRNVSI

-152 FRFESDTILNQ
+152 FRFEDDAIMNQ

-185 QGKMRKRREFFS
+185 QGKMRKRRELFS
-197 DNNRAYFSTAN
+197 SNNRAYFSTTN
-208 FEDEESIYNKSVQY
+208 YVDEKAIYNKSVQY
-222 VCINGKEQEPM
+222 ACINGKEQEPM
-233 NVEVGKRDSY
+233 DVEVGKRDSY

-250 PIVR
+250 

>member
-17 RLRHTAE
+17 RLQHTAE

-32 LILFAGYTLASHK
+32 LILFAGHTLASHR
-45 DVGELNK
+45 DVDELNT
-52 LVGNDKT
+52 LLDNNRT
-59 IAVIEVTENAV
+59 TAVIEVKKDTKSKSLPV
-70 SVLNPARNSLFL
+70 YHSLFL
-82 LRNGV
+82 LQNGV
-87 VKDIYTH
+87 TKDIYTH
-94 QLFRDSKT
+94 QLFTDSKT

-119 RRNFSTANRNVAI
+119 RRNFSTANRNVSV

-152 FRFESDTILNQ
+152 FRFEDDAILNK

-185 QGKMRKRREFFS
+185 QGKMRKRRELFS
-197 DNNRAYFSTAN
+197 SNNRAYFSTAN
-208 FEDEESIYNKSVQY
+208 YVDEEAIYNKSVQY
-222 VCINGKEQEPM
+222 ACINGKEQEPM
-233 NVEVGKRDSY
+233 DVEVGKRDSY

-250 PIVR
+250 